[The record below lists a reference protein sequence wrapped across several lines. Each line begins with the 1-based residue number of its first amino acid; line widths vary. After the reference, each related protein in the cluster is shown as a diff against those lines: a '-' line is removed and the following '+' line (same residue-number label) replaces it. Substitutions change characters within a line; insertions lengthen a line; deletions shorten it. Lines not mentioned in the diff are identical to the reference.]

1 MTPEVAR
8 IFALLPRSGKPGWRR
23 GRLPLPLA
31 ARTAAEGL
39 IGPFP
44 LHLDA
49 LLPVSCLDRIPLAL
63 AHGILDRDAGRPGR
77 CRSSRTRA
85 RGRASCAPRLQR
97 TRELSAAASRLLRR
111 WRRWAALSP
120 LKHFDHARLI
130 GKHAGWAL
138 PTVAESSL
146 LHLRRAAA
154 RRFRAAL

>member
-49 LLPVSCLDRIPLAL
+49 LLPSVALTAFPLLLRTGDAVDPVGAGLLGHEREAELL
-63 AHGILDRDAGRPGR
+63 AH
-77 CRSSRTRA
+77 
-85 RGRASCAPRLQR
+85 
-97 TRELSAAASRLLRR
+97 
-111 WRRWAALSP
+111 
-120 LKHFDHARLI
+120 HAC
-130 GKHAGWAL
+130 KEPAN
-138 PTVAESSL
+138 
-146 LHLRRAAA
+146 
-154 RRFRAAL
+154 

>member
-63 AHGILDRDAGRPGR
+63 AHGILDRDAVEPVGAGLLGHEREAGLLAHHACKEP
-77 CRSSRTRA
+77 
-85 RGRASCAPRLQR
+85 AS
-97 TRELSAAASRLLRR
+97 
-111 WRRWAALSP
+111 
-120 LKHFDHARLI
+120 
-130 GKHAGWAL
+130 
-138 PTVAESSL
+138 
-146 LHLRRAAA
+146 
-154 RRFRAAL
+154 

>member
-49 LLPVSCLDRIPLAL
+49 LLPVSCLDRIPLGL
-63 AHGILDRDAGRPGR
+63 AHGILDRDAVDPVGAGLLGHEREAELLAHHACIKVAQKPRRTATFHRYELISLYGIWRRKRLFIQRLFLIGRAADRHVRGILVSANGR
-77 CRSSRTRA
+77 CGA
-85 RGRASCAPRLQR
+85 DP
-97 TRELSAAASRLLRR
+97 
-111 WRRWAALSP
+111 P
-120 LKHFDHARLI
+120 
-130 GKHAGWAL
+130 
-138 PTVAESSL
+138 
-146 LHLRRAAA
+146 
-154 RRFRAAL
+154 